1 LNESFSESTRYLHEL
16 FQVMN
21 LSGVT
26 NSENNILLGNNSDTP
41 VEEPPRDPN
50 APTRDNTNGGDQS
63 PKPDRSNP
71 NNSQDPNQVPRSPKK
86 DR

>member
-1 LNESFSESTRYLHEL
+1 MFSKTMDKWKP
-16 FQVMN
+16 FP
-21 LSGVT
+21 
-26 NSENNILLGNNSDTP
+26 LGTSDAP

-71 NNSQDPNQVPRSPKK
+71 NNSQDSNQVPRSPKK

>member
-1 LNESFSESTRYLHEL
+1 MNKIANIRQIPRHVYSMVNRSFSS
-16 FQVMN
+16 
-21 LSGVT
+21 
-26 NSENNILLGNNSDTP
+26 IPDTP

-63 PKPDRSNP
+63 PKPNR
-71 NNSQDPNQVPRSPKK
+71 NNSSNNQDPNQVPKSPKK